1 MNVTVNASAVQTSSI
16 KLSWRSRAQN
26 VAESILCKSV
36 VAGLAHVARKW
47 LQCALDDA
55 LPQYWAIEQPEMRE
69 TWRSDWLSL
78 LRCSGGSPMS
88 ACVLD
93 TVYMKRFE
101 FEKNRVETQERQ
113 ANTRKKVLVSLL
125 LFSSTFLTIIIEC
138 ISPNLGDQPL
148 HSPH

>member
-1 MNVTVNASAVQTSSI
+1 M
-16 KLSWRSRAQN
+16 LY
-26 VAESILCKSV
+26 KSV

-47 LQCALDDA
+47 LQCDLDDA
-55 LPQYWAIEQPEMRE
+55 LPRFWAVDQPELHE
-69 TWRSDWLSL
+69 TNLSDWLCT
-78 LRCSGGSPMS
+78 LRCSGGSTMS

-125 LFSSTFLTIIIEC
+125 LFSSTFSMIIIEC
-138 ISPNLGDQPL
+138 ISPNLGDHPL